1 MNRRVA
7 RKLDFSLHEAVGS
20 TQPQWKIHIP
30 GRVQAGKRTSRKHG
44 GRRCISIVPIRMGS
58 LENVKF
64 PIVGQV
70 VLGTTTEYTHLLTYR
85 ERRRA
90 TNKRQPRYK
99 VSASPDRVPI
109 DRSGWSGKRSAPN
122 RISVVEVCIYKVRVI
137 ERTF

>member
-1 MNRRVA
+1 MAYVCTMNRRVA

-30 GRVQAGKRTSRKHG
+30 GRVQAGKRTSKKHG

-70 VLGTTTEYTHLLTYR
+70 VLGTTTHIYLRTEKDGAPLISDSRGTKSRPAPIGCLSTALVGPEKGALRT
-85 ERRRA
+85 
-90 TNKRQPRYK
+90 
-99 VSASPDRVPI
+99 VSP
-109 DRSGWSGKRSAPN
+109 
-122 RISVVEVCIYKVRVI
+122 
-137 ERTF
+137 